1 LIISRNDYL
10 AWESHLVHI
19 PKFRIGAGK
28 VLANAS
34 TPDFSGTS
42 DIILGY
48 ALLRAQLL
56 KCKSSVIKM

>member
-1 LIISRNDYL
+1 
-10 AWESHLVHI
+10 VHI

-48 ALLRAQLL
+48 ALGKKDFGGDAGFLS
-56 KCKSSVIKM
+56 KIFVS

>member
-1 LIISRNDYL
+1 
-10 AWESHLVHI
+10 VHI
-19 PKFRIGAGK
+19 PKFRIGVRK

-48 ALLRAQLL
+48 ALNIT
-56 KCKSSVIKM
+56 KPKKSSKKPREIRGACAFSKGAAIVL